1 MLCVKRLILLREQD
15 FQNFTGFGPGMAA
28 IVGLLQS
35 FFGMACYEAPAHMSE
50 EMKNAS
56 KEAPRAMI
64 MSVWL
69 GAFTGLV
76 FLISVFYCIGDIEA
90 TALSPTGVPL
100 LQIFYDSTGSVGG
113 SCVLASMMTVIGFFA
128 ANALTAEASRS
139 LYAFARDHGLPFSK
153 IFAKVDPIRQVP
165 TYSVLLCLGVQMAMQ
180 SIYFGSYTGF
190 ATVIAIATEGFYVS
204 YAIPLLARIL
214 ARFTGHAK
222 VLPGPYSMGKYGIWV
237 NLVGFLFLTFA
248 TITFNFPTISP
259 VDKNNM
265 NYTSAAVGLIFL
277 ISLLT
282 WIFDG
287 RKNFTG
293 PDSGILNATEAEDMG
308 LGLDAAAA
316 AKTRYDS
323 ESGSETAVKNEK
335 TL

>member
-1 MLCVKRLILLREQD
+1 
-15 FQNFTGFGPGMAA
+15 MAT

-35 FFGMACYEAPAHMSE
+35 FFGMCCYDAPAHMSE
-50 EMKNAS
+50 EMRNAS
-56 KEAPRAMI
+56 KEAPRAII

-69 GAFTGLV
+69 GAVTGFV
-76 FLISVFYCIGDIEA
+76 FLISVFYCIGDIET

-100 LQIFYDSTGSVGG
+100 IQIFYDSTGSVGG
-113 SCVLASMMTVIGFFA
+113 SCVLASMITVIVIFA

-153 IFAKVDPIRQVP
+153 VFAKVDTIRQVP
-165 TYSVLLCLGVQMAMQ
+165 TYSVLLCLLVQLAMQ

-204 YAIPLLARIL
+204 YAIPLFARLL

-222 VLPGPYSMGKYGIWV
+222 VLPGPYSMGKYGILV

-248 TITFNFPTISP
+248 TITFNFPSISP
-259 VDKNNM
+259 VDRDNM

-293 PDSGILNATEAEDMG
+293 PESGIMNATEAEDMG
-308 LGLDAAAA
+308 LGLGAAV
-316 AKTRYDS
+316 KSKSDS
-323 ESGSETAVKNEK
+323 ESGSENVVKNEK